1 MAMIQVNSNKELN
14 IQLSSKQRNFLLLY
28 KSGSE
33 NSECAFESIRKATE
47 NNSALDIFYADVNV
61 VKDIHTAYQ
70 INSVPTLLEFNQSEL
85 KGIVKGCHAENYYK
99 TVFEQNAFRAS
110 ATDGKPQKNVTVYST
125 PTCPHCT
132 TLKNYLTK
140 NNIPYRDI
148 DVSKD
153 SKSAEDMVRKSGQQ
167 GVPQADINGQIV
179 VGFDKMK
186 IDKLL
191 DIRVQ

>member
-1 MAMIQVNSNKELN
+1 MAMIQVNSNNELN
-14 IQLSSKQRNFLLLY
+14 NRLIGKQRSFLLLY

-33 NSECAFESIRKATE
+33 NSECAFESINKAT
-47 NNSALDIFYADVNV
+47 NNIEELSVFYADVNV
-61 VKDIHTAYQ
+61 VKDIHTVYQ
-70 INSVPTLLEFNQSEL
+70 VNTVPTLLEFNQSEL
-85 KGIVKGCHAENYYK
+85 KGIVKGCHAVDYYK
-99 TVFEQNAFRAS
+99 TVFEQNAYKSIAS
-110 ATDGKPQKNVTVYST
+110 DGKPLKSVTVYST

-140 NNIPYRDI
+140 NNIRYRDI

-153 SKSAEDMVRKSGQQ
+153 TKAADDMVRKSGQQ